1 LLRSQTLPADYQQFY
16 GKKPDFFER
25 VSSLAAGDRM
35 LASDRRSEAMRVL
48 WEWLAVSPSPS
59 AHRWLFRYQPFL
71 HVCGEAKLRR
81 ASDGFA
87 SHQAGRQLLCLCQS
101 LRCPGSPIVT
111 IEMIG
116 R

>member
-1 LLRSQTLPADYQQFY
+1 
-16 GKKPDFFER
+16 
-25 VSSLAAGDRM
+25 
-35 LASDRRSEAMRVL
+35 MRVL
-48 WEWLAVSPSPS
+48 WEWLAVSLSPS